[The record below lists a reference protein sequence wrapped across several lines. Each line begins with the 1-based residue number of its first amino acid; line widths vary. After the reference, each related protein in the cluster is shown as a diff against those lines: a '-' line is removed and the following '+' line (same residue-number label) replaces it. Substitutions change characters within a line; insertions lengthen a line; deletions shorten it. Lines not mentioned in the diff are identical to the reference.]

1 MKLCSKCLECIRKIH
16 RGICTGKIFF
26 AYQHENI
33 FPSKIARDLSK
44 SSLLDSSSLPPPLS
58 LPFPFPFSK
67 KCLHFIRLKSIS
79 VLLFHDYGWDIPRYH
94 RLCNTIRQDIL
105 SSWFC
110 LYDTTHKRNISYYNI
125 DSYSSFKIRFFSYY
139 NMLLRIVHHINY
151 TRWWGI
157 GTMRINWASSLT
169 LLASIM

>member
-1 MKLCSKCLECIRKIH
+1 MYSKDTSRHMHRQDIFRLPTRKYISFQDCAWS
-16 RGICTGKIFF
+16 IKV
-26 AYQHENI
+26 
-33 FPSKIARDLSK
+33 IASGLVFS
-44 SSLLDSSSLPPPLS
+44 PPS

-139 NMLLRIVHHINY
+139 NMLLKIVHHINY

-157 GTMRINWASSLT
+157 GTMRINYIGLHHWLY
-169 LLASIM
+169 